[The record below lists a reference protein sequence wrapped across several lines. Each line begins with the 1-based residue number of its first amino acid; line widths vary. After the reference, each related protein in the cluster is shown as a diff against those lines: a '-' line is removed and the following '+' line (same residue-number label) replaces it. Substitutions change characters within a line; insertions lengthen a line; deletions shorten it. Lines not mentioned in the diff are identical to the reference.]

1 MPVHREWFMTVA
13 HPAPWGWKI
22 AAYMWTKAIAA
33 GVLIVAAMLLAL
45 GTENE
50 SVLISIASPIV
61 AMIFT
66 GLTALILI
74 FDLKRPDRFYYLL
87 TNPNLRSWVVIGAYI
102 LIGYGRLS
110 FGWLFTSILAGT
122 PSGFI
127 VYPAAAFGMVRLAIP
142 LSSSRK
148 ARGAT
153 CGRVGSFCGS
163 CCHRRLS
170 RVRRS

>member
-87 TNPNLRSWVVIGAYI
+87 TKPNLRSWVVIGAYI
-102 LIGYGRLS
+102 LIGYGGLS
-110 FGWLFTSILAGT
+110 FGWLFR
-122 PSGFI
+122 F
-127 VYPAAAFGMVRLAIP
+127 P
-142 LSSSRK
+142 LRARQRARPVAESALSVAVVVTGDCRGCVGPDHPGRSRK
-148 ARGAT
+148 PQSPDDDNT
-153 CGRVGSFCGS
+153 
-163 CCHRRLS
+163 
-170 RVRRS
+170 